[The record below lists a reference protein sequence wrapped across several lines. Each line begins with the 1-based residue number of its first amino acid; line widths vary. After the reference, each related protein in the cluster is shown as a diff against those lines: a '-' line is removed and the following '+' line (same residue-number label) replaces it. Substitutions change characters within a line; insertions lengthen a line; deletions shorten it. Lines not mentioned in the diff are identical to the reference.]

1 LLNISSKI
9 YIISTAATATTTT
22 TIVVAE
28 LVVVYNNIYNIQQIH
43 SGNCAPNFKNKSY
56 NLSIVLS

>member
-1 LLNISSKI
+1 MLNISSKI
-9 YIISTAATATTTT
+9 YIISAAATATTI
-22 TIVVAE
+22 TIAVAK